1 MNHMKI
7 QVIWSS
13 QVKKQNYKKFKI
25 EKTNIE
31 TKENISVDTKGNSK
45 SKQEES
51 RKQEIMCNI
60 LDVNDKINIK
70 INKNGKEGQYNIFI

>member
-31 TKENISVDTKGNSK
+31 TKENISVDTKENSK